1 MVGPLRA
8 ASSILNNSGD
18 LSPQK
23 NPAKPPSLQALVAVS
38 TISVTFATIPVTF
51 TYGCAAHDTNL
62 VTFLP
67 QVMTLTNNSGN
78 HAPQECDLSE
88 LTS

>member
-1 MVGPLRA
+1 M
-8 ASSILNNSGD
+8 SILNNSGD
-18 LSPQK
+18 LSPKKSHQT
-23 NPAKPPSLQALVAVS
+23 PSLQALVAVS

-51 TYGCAAHDTNL
+51 SYGCAAHDTNL

-67 QVMTLTNNSGN
+67 RVMTLTNNSGN
-78 HAPQECDLSE
+78 HAPLECDLSE